1 MRLAIGC
8 DEAAYQLKK
17 TIMEHLSDIGVEYED
32 YGAAE
37 GETVLYPDI
46 ARKVAEAVAE
56 GKYERGILVCG
67 TGIGMAITANK
78 VPGIRAAVCHDPYSA
93 ERARKSNDAQI
104 LCMGERVIGKELA
117 KCLVD
122 IWLKAEFS
130 GGGSLPKVK
139 RIGEVEQYYFDKVKK
154 QVSD

>member
-1 MRLAIGC
+1 MKLAIGC

-78 VPGIRAAVCHDPYSA
+78 VPGIRQQSVMTRILQREPEKAMTHRSSA
-93 ERARKSNDAQI
+93 WE
-104 LCMGERVIGKELA
+104 KE
-117 KCLVD
+117 
-122 IWLKAEFS
+122 
-130 GGGSLPKVK
+130 
-139 RIGEVEQYYFDKVKK
+139 
-154 QVSD
+154 

>member
-1 MRLAIGC
+1 MKLAIGC

-56 GKYERGILVCG
+56 GNMSWAFWFAELESEWLLRPIKSRGYGQQSVMTRILQREPEKAM
-67 TGIGMAITANK
+67 TH
-78 VPGIRAAVCHDPYSA
+78 RSSA
-93 ERARKSNDAQI
+93 WE
-104 LCMGERVIGKELA
+104 KE
-117 KCLVD
+117 
-122 IWLKAEFS
+122 
-130 GGGSLPKVK
+130 
-139 RIGEVEQYYFDKVKK
+139 
-154 QVSD
+154 

>member
-1 MRLAIGC
+1 MKLAIGC

-56 GKYERGILVCG
+56 GKYEEWLLRPIKSRGYGQQSVMTHILQREPEKAM
-67 TGIGMAITANK
+67 TH
-78 VPGIRAAVCHDPYSA
+78 RSSA
-93 ERARKSNDAQI
+93 WEK
-104 LCMGERVIGKELA
+104 G
-117 KCLVD
+117 
-122 IWLKAEFS
+122 
-130 GGGSLPKVK
+130 
-139 RIGEVEQYYFDKVKK
+139 
-154 QVSD
+154 

>member
-1 MRLAIGC
+1 MKLAIGC

-67 TGIGMAITANK
+67 TGIGMLLRPIKSRGYGQQSVMTRILQREPEKAMTH
-78 VPGIRAAVCHDPYSA
+78 RSSA
-93 ERARKSNDAQI
+93 WE
-104 LCMGERVIGKELA
+104 KE
-117 KCLVD
+117 
-122 IWLKAEFS
+122 
-130 GGGSLPKVK
+130 
-139 RIGEVEQYYFDKVKK
+139 
-154 QVSD
+154 